1 MLTKRQPTILSDETV
16 RAILAKEALLKA
28 GISLPQGRVTSSNA
42 PYTYVIYAWGR
53 LDSAM
58 TGHRV
63 PSVGGEEDNARL
75 TMFASEAV
83 LRRDWDSPEEDE
95 AWAHL

>member
-16 RAILAKEALLKA
+16 RAILAKEALLKS
-28 GISLPQGRVTSSNA
+28 GISPSQGGTGSNA
-42 PYTYVIYAWGR
+42 SYSHLVYAWVCV
-53 LDSAM
+53 DSASLQFCS
-58 TGHRV
+58 
-63 PSVGGEEDNARL
+63 PSVGDEEDSSRL

-83 LRRDWDSPEEDE
+83 LRRDWNSPEEDE